1 MAKYVYIVIE
11 GTYDVPF
18 KVDEVFSS
26 KSKAEKYVSQKF
38 IHSRTP
44 LFIVS
49 KELDPYMHKYKSAYI
64 VFLKDGQKQVLVDTC
79 EFKSK
84 TTIQSVDEGYGVN
97 IPMGVNDTAQ
107 DAVKKAEKVLH
118 YVLTHK
124 SEFPLI
130 QECCILET
138 YMALDGYDEN
148 LNSRTRETQRK
159 KCPVYDFDKKEIL
172 LDDNEEIV
180 TKENDFITRRLQG

>member
-26 KSKAEKYVSQKF
+26 KSKAEKYVSQQS
-38 IHSRTP
+38 IHSNTP

-49 KELDPYMHKYKSAYI
+49 KELDPYMNKYKSAYI
-64 VFLKDGQKQVLVDTC
+64 VFFKDGQKKVLVDTC
-79 EFKSK
+79 AIRSK
-84 TTIQSVDEGYGVN
+84 KTIQSVEEGYGVN

-124 SEFPLI
+124 SEFPLL

-148 LNSRTRETQRK
+148 LNSRTCETQRIK
-159 KCPVYDFDKKEIL
+159 FPVYDFDKKEIL
-172 LDDNEEIV
+172 VNKNEKIMPKGMTYV
-180 TKENDFITRRLQG
+180 P